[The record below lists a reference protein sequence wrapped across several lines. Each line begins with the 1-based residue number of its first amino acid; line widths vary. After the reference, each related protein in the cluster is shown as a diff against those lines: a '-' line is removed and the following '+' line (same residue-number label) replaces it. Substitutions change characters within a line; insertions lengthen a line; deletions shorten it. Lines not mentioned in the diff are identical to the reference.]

1 MDEDQR
7 ASIVGRIVALEMMML
22 NMLAIAVSNS
32 PKPITELR
40 TMKHDM
46 FSTFQNAERDI
57 GPFSDLAWEHA
68 IAALD
73 ELFENAE
80 KRLSSLYPE

>member
-1 MDEDQR
+1 MKFPL
-7 ASIVGRIVALEMMML
+7 AVVALEIMML

-46 FSTFQNAERDI
+46 FSTLQNADRDFSA
-57 GPFSDLAWEHA
+57 FSDLAWEHA

-73 ELFENAE
+73 ELFQNAE
-80 KRLSSLYPE
+80 TRLSTLFPE